1 MSGLILISFE
11 KDLVDVV
18 EILASVLTFNNWKD
32 FLSVTL
38 HDITREIL
46 AGVSHNL
53 INVRPHVR
61 FLLKKHF
68 QHEMVESLTVY
79 RSV

>member
-18 EILASVLTFNNWKD
+18 EILASILTFDNWKD
-32 FLSVTL
+32 FLSVAL
-38 HDITREIL
+38 HDIAREIL

-53 INVRPHVR
+53 INVRPHIR
-61 FLLKKHF
+61 FLLEKHF
-68 QHEMVESLTVY
+68 KHEMVESLTIY
-79 RSV
+79 GCI